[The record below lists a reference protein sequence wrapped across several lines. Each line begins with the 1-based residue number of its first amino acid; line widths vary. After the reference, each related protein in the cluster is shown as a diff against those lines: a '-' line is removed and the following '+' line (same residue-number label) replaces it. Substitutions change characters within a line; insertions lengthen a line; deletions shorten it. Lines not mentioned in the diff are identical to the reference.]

1 MKKKIIII
9 EHEAEFQ
16 DMIINSL
23 SEAGFEV
30 MLAKDGET
38 GLELIKK
45 EKPSLVLLN
54 PYSPR
59 LDGFNLLEKLKQDN
73 NCKNIP
79 ALILIHLEDLNE
91 AEKVLRLG
99 GATYLVKEE
108 LDGNKI
114 LNMVNQAINQN

>member
-23 SEAGFEV
+23 SGAGFEV

-108 LDGNKI
+108 LNGNKI

>member
-108 LDGNKI
+108 LDRNKI
-114 LNMVNQAINQN
+114 LNMVNQAVNQN

>member
-23 SEAGFEV
+23 SEAGFKV

-108 LDGNKI
+108 LDRNKI
-114 LNMVNQAINQN
+114 LNMVNQAVNQN